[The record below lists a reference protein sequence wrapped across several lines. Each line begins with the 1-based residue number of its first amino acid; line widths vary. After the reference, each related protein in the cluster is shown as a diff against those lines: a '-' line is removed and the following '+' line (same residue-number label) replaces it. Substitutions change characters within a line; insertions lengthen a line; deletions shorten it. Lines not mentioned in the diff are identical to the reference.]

1 MKKALIIYNTLFLIL
16 GNVLFSNLHHLDHDH
31 SHDHD
36 FNHTDCEECIII
48 DNTNNYTLN
57 CDEVLFSNKN
67 YNQFVYEFIGV
78 IKRSTNKRFLSRA
91 PPIS

>member
-31 SHDHD
+31 DHD
-36 FNHTDCEECIII
+36 FNHTDCEECVII
-48 DNTNNYTLN
+48 DNTNNYILD
-57 CDEVLFSNKN
+57 CDEALFSNN
-67 YNQFVYEFIGV
+67 YYNQFVYEFVGV
-78 IKRSTNKRFLSRA
+78 VKRSINKRFLSRA